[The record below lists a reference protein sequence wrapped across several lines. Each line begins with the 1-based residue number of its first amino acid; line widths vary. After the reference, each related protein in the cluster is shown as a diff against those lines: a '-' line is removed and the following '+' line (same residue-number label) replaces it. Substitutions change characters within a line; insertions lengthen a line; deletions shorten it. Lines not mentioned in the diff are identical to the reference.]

1 MKRAFRIL
9 ALLLV
14 LVTALCVTASAATL
28 HHVIPNQQT
37 YQDCRILTFSA
48 DGVVPFTTGYVDG
61 GTTAACVFEGIEK
74 LKLTFTPQS
83 VTDDFVAFLLKA
95 SEEETVS
102 ELVPT
107 STNLAYID
115 QEAGAASHEFVIYPS
130 ALEDGA
136 TYGIYVS
143 SQTDGY
149 QYMGSLSVASSVTM
163 VTWRLG
169 DVTGDGYI
177 DSQDALWAL
186 KFFAGTLGKT
196 PTAEEKLAAD
206 VNFDGYVDTRDSIK
220 MLQLFAGKISS
231 FY

>member
-95 SEEETVS
+95 SEGETVS

-136 TYGIYVS
+136 SYGIYVS

-169 DVTGDGYI
+169 DVTGDGTI
-177 DSQDALWAL
+177 DGRDALWAM
-186 KFFAGTLGKT
+186 KRFAGTLDT
-196 PTAEEKLAAD
+196 EPTQQELTIAD
-206 VNFDGYVDTRDSIK
+206 VDFNGTVDGRDALK
-220 MLQLFAGKISS
+220 MLKLFTSQISS